1 MKLVL
6 VKSGLPAAV
15 EADPAINQSEGIH
28 ARRGTLANRVPPA
41 FSFMTNH
48 STSPGLETRQQ
59 RFETILSRER
69 FTGLKAILDSLSP
82 DREALYQGV
91 HGSNSYEEFLAKLGY
106 RITLAKQIHVQDC
119 YSRLGPAGGIRA
131 VLPYHDIPTQRSLP
145 TLVNFD
151 STVTVTPK
159 SGGFFNE
166 LLAEFKRQ
174 LSAQD

>member
-1 MKLVL
+1 MKPARE
-6 VKSGLPAAV
+6 KSDLPAA
-15 EADPAINQSEGIH
+15 AAAPAINQSEGFINGW
-28 ARRGTLANRVPPA
+28 ARQTRVPPA
-41 FSFMTNH
+41 SNSMTTP
-48 STSPGLETRQQ
+48 SVSPVLETRQQ

-69 FTGLKAILDSLSP
+69 FTGLKAILDSLSA
-82 DREALYQGV
+82 DREALCQAL

-119 YSRLGPAGGIRA
+119 YSRLGSSGGIRA
-131 VLPYHDIPTQRSLP
+131 VLPYYDIPTQRSLP

-151 STVTVTPK
+151 STVTITPK

-174 LSAQD
+174 LTAQE